1 MSQSE
6 DPSDRAEGPE
16 QLAERGEEIE
26 GSETVSL
33 LDAEVEAPINA
44 AVHPDFDERKGLKG
58 DSNGEDE
65 DPAEDD
71 VQGDDVEG
79 VQDADP

>member
-44 AVHPDFDERKGLKG
+44 AVHHTDSDERQG
-58 DSNGEDE
+58 
-65 DPAEDD
+65 AE
-71 VQGDDVEG
+71 GG
-79 VQDADP
+79 